1 MKRFFDFIC
10 SAVALLLL
18 SPILAVLS
26 LLIRI
31 YDGKNVI
38 FRQKR
43 IGRNGDLFEIYKFRT
58 MKEGTR
64 NAATSELHESD
75 SQVTRFGRILRK
87 TSLDELPQLWNI
99 LKGDMSFVGPRPL
112 IPEEKEIHE
121 LRKASG
127 VYAVRPGITGL
138 AQVNGRDQI
147 TIEQKVAY
155 DEKYAKERTI
165 SMDIKIIFQTVK
177 VVLTG
182 EGYAEGDAH
191 K

>member
-64 NAATSELHESD
+64 NAATSDLHESD

-127 VYAVRPGITGL
+127 VYDVRPGITGL

-165 SMDIKIIFQTVK
+165 LMDIKIIFQTVK

>member
-64 NAATSELHESD
+64 NAATSDLHESD

>member
-147 TIEQKVAY
+147 TIDQKVAY

-165 SMDIKIIFQTVK
+165 LMDIKIIFQTVK

>member
-10 SAVALLLL
+10 SAVALLIL
-18 SPILAVLS
+18 SPILAVLA
-26 LLIRI
+26 LLVRI
-31 YDGKNVI
+31 FDGKNVI

-64 NAATSELHESD
+64 NAATSELIESS

-99 LKGDMSFVGPRPL
+99 FKGDMSFVGPRPL

-121 LRKASG
+121 LRAAAG
-127 VYAVRPGITGL
+127 VYTVRPGITGL
-138 AQVNGRDQI
+138 AQVNGRDRI

-155 DEKYAKERTI
+155 DEKYAKEHTI
-165 SMDIKIIFQTVK
+165 LMDIKIIFQTVK
-177 VVLTG
+177 VVLSG
-182 EGYAEGDAH
+182 AGYAEGSQE
-191 K
+191 